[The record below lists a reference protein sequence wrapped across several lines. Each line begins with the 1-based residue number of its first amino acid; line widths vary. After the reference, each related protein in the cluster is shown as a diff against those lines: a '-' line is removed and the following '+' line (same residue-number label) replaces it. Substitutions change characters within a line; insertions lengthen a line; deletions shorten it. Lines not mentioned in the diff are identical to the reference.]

1 MRPNRRIDQNTET
14 KMVITLPTEV
24 TVKEVP
30 AIKIKTSTLEVIS
43 IQDVPNKKKI
53 IANTKEL
60 GLVTLWESETYDRI
74 GQWTDS
80 DVETRL
86 IELFLK

>member
-1 MRPNRRIDQNTET
+1 MRPQRRKSNDTT
-14 KMVITLPTEV
+14 PKMVINLPVEV
-24 TVKEVP
+24 VVREIP
-30 AIKIKTSTLEVIS
+30 S
-43 IQDVPNKKKI
+43 IQIKSSTIEIISVEDKQSQRKI

-60 GLVTLWESETYDRI
+60 GQVTLWESDSYDRI

-80 DVETRL
+80 DVESRL